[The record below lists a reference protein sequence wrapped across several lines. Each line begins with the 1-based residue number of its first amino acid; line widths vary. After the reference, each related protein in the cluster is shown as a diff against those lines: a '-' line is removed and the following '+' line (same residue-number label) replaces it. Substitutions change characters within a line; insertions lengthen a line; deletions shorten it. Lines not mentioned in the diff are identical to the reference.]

1 MEMSIFCFFAFIAFG
16 VLFLGTSLRVTKDY
30 QCVAVFRI
38 GKFVGVRGPGI
49 FFLIPFIERAVM
61 VDLRPTEKK
70 YDNLRLTTKDKSRII
85 LSWSWKYRIVDPEK
99 AFLSANNFET
109 EMEKEVPSVVQDMS
123 TDEIATGRGR
133 VEANINDRFIEIAS
147 RYGVQIENVQ
157 VLNISSV

>member
-1 MEMSIFCFFAFIAFG
+1 MEKTIFCFFAF
-16 VLFLGTSLRVTKDY
+16 VLFAFIIVANGLRVSKDY
-30 QCVAVFRI
+30 QRVAVFRT

-61 VDLRPTEKK
+61 VDLRPTERK
-70 YDNLRLTTKDKSRII
+70 YDDLRLTTKDKDRII

-99 AFLSANNFET
+99 AFLSASNFET
-109 EMEKEVPSVVQDMS
+109 EMEKEVPSVVQNMS
-123 TDEIATGRGR
+123 TDEIVTGVGR
-133 VEANINDRFIEIAS
+133 VEANINDRFVEIAS